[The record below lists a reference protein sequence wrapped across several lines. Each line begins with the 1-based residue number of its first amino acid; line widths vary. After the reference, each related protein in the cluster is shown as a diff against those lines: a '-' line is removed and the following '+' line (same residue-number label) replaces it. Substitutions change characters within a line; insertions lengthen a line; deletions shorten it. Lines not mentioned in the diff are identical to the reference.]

1 MICKGASSAVTTE
14 NTGKTKFWWHLCSQ
28 RWSTGAQCRFTKRIN
43 GNIFHG
49 CIHTQPHTNYHQLNN
64 TAIKPNSGRNIKKV
78 HVWFSLPWL
87 YQAQAVKMRHLCPS
101 PCPSLFLS
109 TAVTKRATNLWH
121 NNAQKDSIQKRQSVI
136 PSKRVRCSEAIKIL
150 KSKDNILP

>member
-1 MICKGASSAVTTE
+1 MYNHVEWYAREPHLQSPQKTQGKLNSGDTCAAS
-14 NTGKTKFWWHLCSQ
+14 G
-28 RWSTGAQCRFTKRIN
+28 GAQGHN
-43 GNIFHG
+43 AGL
-49 CIHTQPHTNYHQLNN
+49 QNYHQLNN

-101 PCPSLFLS
+101 PRPSLFLS